1 MIHKFDAM
9 TTKANNPALRS
20 WVEIPQNSDFPI
32 QNLPFGIFKTEYMD
46 AGAGVAIGEHVL
58 DLTYLYENG
67 FLDGL
72 GLPAGV
78 FNQKYLNDFM
88 ELGKKSTRAVRERL
102 SELLSVDND
111 ELSGNKAARE
121 LALIPMAEVEML
133 MPVRVPNYTDFYS
146 SEQHA
151 YNVGCMFRDPENA
164 LMPNWKHIPVGYH
177 GRASSIVVSGTDF
190 HRPKGQTKADDA
202 TMPSFG
208 PCRLLDFELEMAFI
222 TCKENG
228 LGESVSIDKA
238 GDYIFGFV
246 LLNDWSARDIQK
258 WEYVPLGPFL
268 AKSFASH
275 VSPWIV
281 TMDALEPFRVAGPN
295 QDPEVLDYL
304 KTDGDFH
311 YDLDL
316 QVGIQPADSEETVV
330 CNSNFKHM
338 YWNVQQQVAHHTVNG
353 CNLQVGDMYGSG
365 TISGP
370 TPEAYGSMLEL
381 AWRGTKPL
389 TLNDGS
395 ERKFIM
401 DGDTVIMRGHA
412 EKDGVRIGFGE
423 VKATVLPAK

>member
-9 TTKANNPALRS
+9 TTKANNPSLRS
-20 WVEIPQNSDFPI
+20 WVEVSQNSDFPI
-32 QNLPFGIFKTEYMD
+32 QNLPFGIFKTDYMN
-46 AGAGVAIGEHVL
+46 AGAGVAIGEFVL

-67 FLDGL
+67 FLDAL

-78 FNQKYLNDFM
+78 FNQQYLNDYM
-88 ELGKKSTRAVRERL
+88 GLGKQTTRGVRERL
-102 SELLSVDND
+102 SELLSDDNE
-111 ELSGNKAARE
+111 ELRDNKAARE
-121 LALIPMAEVEML
+121 LALIPMGEVEML

-164 LMPNWKHIPVGYH
+164 LMPNWKHLPVGYH

-202 TMPSFG
+202 NMPSFG

-228 LGESVSIDKA
+228 LGNRVAIEEA
-238 GDYIFGFV
+238 EEHIFGFV

-281 TMDALEPFRVAGPN
+281 TMEALEPFKVAGPD

-304 KTDGDFH
+304 KIEGDFH
-311 YDLDL
+311 YDINL
-316 QVGIQPADSEETVV
+316 QVGIQPEGSEETVV
-330 CNSNFKHM
+330 SNSNYKHM
-338 YWNVQQQVAHHTVNG
+338 YWNVEQQVAHHTVNG

-370 TPEAYGSMLEL
+370 KPEAYGSMLEL
-381 AWRGTKPL
+381 AWKGTKPL

-395 ERKFIM
+395 ERKFIQ
-401 DGDTVIMRGHA
+401 DGDTVVMRGHA
-412 EKDGVRIGFGE
+412 EKEGVRIGFGE
-423 VKATVLPAK
+423 VKATVLPSK